1 MAFQVD
7 LAGQI
12 VRGLQVGQVVLEGL
26 DAVHRAVAERCRA
39 PEDLSYLAGLI
50 SCEKVSKNS
59 VYTVYIY
66 GYRAA

>member
-12 VRGLQVGQVVLEGL
+12 VRGLQVVRGRQVVLEGL

-50 SCEKVSKNS
+50 
-59 VYTVYIY
+59 
-66 GYRAA
+66 

>member
-12 VRGLQVGQVVLEGL
+12 VRGLQVVRGRQVVLEGL

-66 GYRAA
+66 G